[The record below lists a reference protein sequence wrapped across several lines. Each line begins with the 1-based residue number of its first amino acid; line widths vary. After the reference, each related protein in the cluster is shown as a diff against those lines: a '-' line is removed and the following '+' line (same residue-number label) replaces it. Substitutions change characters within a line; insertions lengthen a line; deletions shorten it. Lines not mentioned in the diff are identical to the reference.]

1 MEHMSHMI
9 CGCGKHFLTI
19 KSQTQQLELLP
30 ARVLHID
37 KDRDLALL
45 STRPPQNAERCDQ
58 MSYIRDLTGYIKLP
72 FATKKPEVLDKT
84 FVFGCPQKYAS
95 SASAGI
101 ISHVNRDMTQKGF
114 QKGLIQTDA
123 AINGGNSGGPL
134 VNEQG
139 EVIAVATLADQRKTI
154 TEKINVEIPKEK
166 IQEIIDTAKSC
177 ECTTSYLEWQKPVLA
192 EATIQAENIGT
203 VVQNI
208 SFAIPNETI
217 KEFFEIYLGTFE
229 NFSNYEI
236 LKSTHRN
243 KPKIL
248 SLRDPK
254 FETKS
259 PLWNFNNCF
268 FVCGKKSLTKLFP
281 DV

>member
-45 STRPPQNAERCDQ
+45 STRPPQNAERVDQ

-101 ISHVNRDMTQKGF
+101 ISHVNRGIETQEGY

-139 EVIAVATLADQRKTI
+139 EVIAVATLEDKRKTK
-154 TEKINVEIPKEK
+154 TKINVEIPKEK
-166 IQEIIDTAKSC
+166 IQEIIDTAKS
-177 ECTTSYLEWQKPVLA
+177 SDLEWQEPVLA
-192 EATIQAENIGT
+192 EATIEAENVGT

-229 NFSNYEI
+229 
-236 LKSTHRN
+236 
-243 KPKIL
+243 KIL
-248 SLRDPK
+248 
-254 FETKS
+254 
-259 PLWNFNNCF
+259 NI
-268 FVCGKKSLTKLFP
+268 
-281 DV
+281 

>member
-101 ISHVNRDMTQKGF
+101 ISHVNRDMTQEGY
-114 QKGLIQTDA
+114 QKGLYQTDA

-139 EVIAVATLADQRKTI
+139 EVIAVATLKAKAD
-154 TEKINVEIPKEK
+154 E
-166 IQEIIDTAKSC
+166 
-177 ECTTSYLEWQKPVLA
+177 
-192 EATIQAENIGT
+192 GT

-217 KEFFEIYLGTFE
+217 KEFFEIYLGTIE

-243 KPKIL
+243 KPEIL

-259 PLWNFNNCF
+259 PLWNSNKRFLSGLNSQLNDPMT
-268 FVCGKKSLTKLFP
+268 SFP
-281 DV
+281 VYFRFHRMLKISFSKIFIVPKDSP

>member
-1 MEHMSHMI
+1 
-9 CGCGKHFLTI
+9 
-19 KSQTQQLELLP
+19 
-30 ARVLHID
+30 
-37 KDRDLALL
+37 
-45 STRPPQNAERCDQ
+45 

-139 EVIAVATLADQRKTI
+139 EVIAVATLADQTKTI
-154 TEKINVEIPKEK
+154 KEKINVEIPKEK

-177 ECTTSYLEWQKPVLA
+177 GCTKKYLEWQESVLA
-192 EATIQAENIGT
+192 EATIKAENIGT

-229 NFSNYEI
+229 
-236 LKSTHRN
+236 
-243 KPKIL
+243 
-248 SLRDPK
+248 K
-254 FETKS
+254 F
-259 PLWNFNNCF
+259 LNI
-268 FVCGKKSLTKLFP
+268 
-281 DV
+281 